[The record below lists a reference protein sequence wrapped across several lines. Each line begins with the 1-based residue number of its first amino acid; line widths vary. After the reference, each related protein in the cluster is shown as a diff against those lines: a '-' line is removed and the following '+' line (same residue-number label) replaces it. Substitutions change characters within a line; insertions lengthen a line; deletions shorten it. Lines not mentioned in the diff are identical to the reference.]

1 MFNIGDVVV
10 LKSGG
15 PAMTVISIEA
25 GHFGNLTYGKLTCM
39 YYYEGIM
46 VDVCIPAEAA
56 VLYTPVPSLTPI
68 LLKEYNYPTL

>member
-1 MFNIGDVVV
+1 MFNIGEIVI

-15 PAMTVISIEA
+15 PAMTVISI
-25 GHFGNLTYGKLTCM
+25 TDGKLTCM
-39 YYYEGIM
+39 YYYEGVM
-46 VDVCIPAEAA
+46 VDICIPAEAA